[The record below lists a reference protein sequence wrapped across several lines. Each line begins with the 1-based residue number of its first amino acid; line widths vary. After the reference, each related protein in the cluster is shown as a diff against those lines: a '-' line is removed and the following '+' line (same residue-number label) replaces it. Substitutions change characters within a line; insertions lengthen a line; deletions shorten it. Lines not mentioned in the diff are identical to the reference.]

1 MFFGVIGSSFVDF
14 LHTLHYVYILQNLNG
29 ELPLA
34 KKRVSASA
42 RANTLTLF
50 FRDNYFAR

>member
-42 RANTLTLF
+42 NTLTLF